1 MPYCTEYTRQLTE
14 HRIIWCVVGLDFHHA
29 VAENKMRNEKMSNSN
44 AAAGTI
50 GAGLNTESSSFFIS
64 TDSTDMLEMPG
75 SVQCQYSQFS
85 AHLSAL
91 LYLFFFLFFL
101 SFCLCILFQNE
112 SNSTHDMTLHDL
124 PISSYF
130 LDYILLSY
138 ISQNNRSW

>member
-1 MPYCTEYTRQLTE
+1 LYIQYNRASDALKVLISQEEKKAAMQQAASSNT
-14 HRIIWCVVGLDFHHA
+14 G
-29 VAENKMRNEKMSNSN
+29 RNGNSN

-91 LYLFFFLFFL
+91 LYLFVLSFFL
-101 SFCLCILFQNE
+101 SFFLSVFAYSFKMNQTLL
-112 SNSTHDMTLHDL
+112 MT
-124 PISSYF
+124 
-130 LDYILLSY
+130 
-138 ISQNNRSW
+138 